1 MYNIT
6 PCMRTW
12 REVRNFVSQKF
23 RLTTGLSTGVIQY
36 AQAYAVFCWNI
47 VAYMVVNGL
56 SCSWAVAEP
65 SPESLQ

>member
-1 MYNIT
+1 MVFDMYNIT

-36 AQAYAVFCWNI
+36 AQAYAVFC
-47 VAYMVVNGL
+47 
-56 SCSWAVAEP
+56 
-65 SPESLQ
+65 